1 MFRFYT
7 AMGVFALTLHAFA
20 QMKGWSVFPS
30 EAQEFLSR
38 RAAET
43 ESRHSGS
50 SSGRS
55 GGGGSSS
62 SSGGK

>member
-1 MFRFYT
+1 MFRIYT
-7 AMGVFALTLHAFA
+7 AMGIFALALHSYA
-20 QMKGWSVFPS
+20 QLKGWSVFPS
-30 EAQEFLSR
+30 EAQEFQSR

-55 GGGGSSS
+55 GGGGG
-62 SSGGK
+62 SGGK

>member
-1 MFRFYT
+1 MYRIYT
-7 AMGVFALTLHAFA
+7 AMGLFALAVHGFA
-20 QMKGWSVFPS
+20 QVKGWSVFPS
-30 EAQEFLSR
+30 EAQEFQSR

-55 GGGGSSS
+55 GGGGG
-62 SSGGK
+62 SGGK

>member
-1 MFRFYT
+1 MFRMYT
-7 AMGVFALTLHAFA
+7 ALGIFALAMHAFA

-30 EAQEFLSR
+30 EAQEFQSR
-38 RAAET
+38 RAQEA

>member
-1 MFRFYT
+1 MYRTYL
-7 AMGVFALTLHAFA
+7 AMALAALGLHTFA
-20 QMKGWSVFPS
+20 QLKGWSVFPS
-30 EAQEFLSR
+30 EAQEFQSR

-55 GGGGSSS
+55 GGGSG
-62 SSGGK
+62 SGGK